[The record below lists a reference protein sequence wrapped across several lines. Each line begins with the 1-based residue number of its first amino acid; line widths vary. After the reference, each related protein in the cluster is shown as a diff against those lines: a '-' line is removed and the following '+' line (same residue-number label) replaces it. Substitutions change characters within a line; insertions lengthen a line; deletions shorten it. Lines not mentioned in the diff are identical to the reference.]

1 MKAYGIK
8 KKKHFIFYD
17 SSEGS
22 YDYCNVYDK
31 FFPKSFS
38 CPVRSSEIKEV
49 GMRKITSDEFK
60 DVFHDDIGDDF
71 DTLSPK
77 EQEERIIDY
86 LNEKWIYDEDHIDFV
101 RIIDEIQDVVFF
113 DKKDAEKYI
122 RENDIDAFVFE
133 FKPGD

>member
-1 MKAYGIK
+1 
-8 KKKHFIFYD
+8 
-17 SSEGS
+17 
-22 YDYCNVYDK
+22 
-31 FFPKSFS
+31 
-38 CPVRSSEIKEV
+38 
-49 GMRKITSDEFK
+49 MRKITSDEFK

>member
-17 SSEGS
+17 SSEGN

-31 FFPKSFS
+31 F
-38 CPVRSSEIKEV
+38 SEIKEV

-113 DKKDAEKYI
+113 DKKNAEKYI